1 MKAFRVRAWGVV
13 LLLSGVGLAVGCGK
27 KEETGPPQVQGTVTL
42 ADGKPLPGGWI
53 AFHGK
58 DAYEVSLAPIEGGKY
73 TAYGPPIGD
82 NIRVTIDVGRITAED
97 QDLDLRLNDIQTRA
111 ILLKRVGKSDQALSA
126 RLATLKDRKQKM
138 ARLRRSLQAVKVS
151 EKYLL
156 KETTPLT
163 FSIRA
168 GQQTIDIAL
177 QP

>member
-1 MKAFRVRAWGVV
+1 MKAFLVRPWGMA
-13 LLLSGVGLAVGCGK
+13 LLLAGVGLAIGCR
-27 KEETGPPQVQGTVTL
+27 KEGETGPPQVQGTVTL

-73 TAYGPPIGD
+73 TAYGVPAGD
-82 NIRVTIDVGRITAED
+82 NVRVTIDVGRITAED
-97 QDLDLRLNDIQTRA
+97 QDLDLRLNDVQTRA
-111 ILLKRVGKSDQALSA
+111 SLLKRTGKTDQALNTRFAS
-126 RLATLKDRKQKM
+126 LKDHKQKLD
-138 ARLRRSLQAVKVS
+138 RLRRSLQAVKVNG
-151 EKYLL
+151 KYLL

-163 FSIRA
+163 YSIHA